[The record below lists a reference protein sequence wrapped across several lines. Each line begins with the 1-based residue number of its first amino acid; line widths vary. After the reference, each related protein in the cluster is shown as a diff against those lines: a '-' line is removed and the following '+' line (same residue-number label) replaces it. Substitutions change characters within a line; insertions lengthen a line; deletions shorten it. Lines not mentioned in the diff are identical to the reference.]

1 MILKKIALFTAFIMI
16 ITSFSFAAEVAK
28 GKTIRLEMY
37 TGSVEVKSG
46 SGKEISATEKM
57 RVFDGY
63 TVKTLSDS
71 EAYFSLDDTKAVKLG
86 ANTEIKI
93 KKSWF
98 SNKIAVI
105 SGELFFNVTKPL
117 GSNESLEIS
126 TPTMSMGIRG
136 TSGCVIVND
145 KGAKTQIY
153 TGKVEGSRGNAKVH
167 INAGEQAIATTGLQL
182 SKLKQDGSEIPS
194 MALREIVKD
203 SKLANEIKEKT
214 ELNVDNFTEQEKEN
228 SAREQEISEKKV
240 EELEEAREIANKEKT
255 ENKKSSTV
263 NRSVTGKSSGGSK
276 SSLPQLTWEIVM
288 NWIEVNS
295 DAVLDDFIKFASGY
309 SSGLNINGY
318 NKLNEDGKM
327 RVENDMIVESTDVGT
342 TRHIYNLRYYDTV
355 ENLASAFN
363 ESVAKNAIEPTE
375 SPTPT
380 DSPAP
385 TGSPAPTESPATDV

>member
-145 KGAKTQIY
+145 KGAKAQIY

-167 INAGEQAIATTGLQL
+167 INAGEQAVATTGLQL

-295 DAVLDDFIKFASGY
+295 DVGLDDFVKFASGY
-309 SSGLNINGY
+309 SSGLNISGY
-318 NKLNEDGKM
+318 NKLDEYGKM
-327 RVENDMIVESTDVGT
+327 GVENDMIVDSTDVGT
-342 TRHIYNLRYYDTV
+342 IRHINNLRYYDTV

-363 ESVAKNAIEPTE
+363 ESVANNTIAPTE
-375 SPTPT
+375 SPAPT
-380 DSPAP
+380 D
-385 TGSPAPTESPATDV
+385 SPAPTESPATDV